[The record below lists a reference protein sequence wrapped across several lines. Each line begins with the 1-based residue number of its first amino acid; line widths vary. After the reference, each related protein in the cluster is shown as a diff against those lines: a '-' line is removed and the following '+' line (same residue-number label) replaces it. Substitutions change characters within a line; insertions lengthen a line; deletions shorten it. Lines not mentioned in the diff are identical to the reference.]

1 MQTINVM
8 INNLLNYLNA
18 LLPKCDYKLKIQQK
32 ITHRNLLY
40 SLKIEPLNNFS

>member
-18 LLPKCDYKLKIQQK
+18 LLPKWDYKLKIQQK